1 MIVEPDLTKDLEEI
15 SQELKKLKR
24 NNNIA
29 LISAILSIF
38 FLLDSRYNLSS
49 ALFNWV
55 AHTTSLYG
63 AQFLVA
69 IVVVSMG
76 VFAHWFKRMNQ
87 AWYGGVEC
95 AFGVIYGIS
104 TAFGIRPGEPMFGH
118 WATLV
123 GCIYII
129 ARGLNNI
136 SDARGKARTL
146 SKIVAPQNNA
156 ELDE

>member
-1 MIVEPDLTKDLEEI
+1 MEPDLTKDLEEMER
-15 SQELKKLKR
+15 ELKKLER
-24 NNNIA
+24 NNNIG
-29 LISAILSIF
+29 LISAILAVYF
-38 FLLDSRYNLSS
+38 GLDSHYHLSS

-55 AHTTSLYG
+55 ARTTSLYG

-69 IVVVSMG
+69 IVVISLG
-76 VFAHWFKRMNQ
+76 FAAHLFKRINQ
-87 AWYGGVEC
+87 RWYGGVEC
-95 AFGVIYGIS
+95 AFGVIYGVS

-136 SDARGKARTL
+136 SDARGKAKALR
-146 SKIVAPQNNA
+146 KIAAPPN
-156 ELDE
+156 